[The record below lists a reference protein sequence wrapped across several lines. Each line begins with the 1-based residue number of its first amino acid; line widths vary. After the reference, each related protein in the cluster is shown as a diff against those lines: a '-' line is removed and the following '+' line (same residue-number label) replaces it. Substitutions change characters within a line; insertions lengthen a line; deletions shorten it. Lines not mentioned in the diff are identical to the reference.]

1 MLIVN
6 VICRSR
12 SQWKGFD
19 LSNNVC
25 EYECVGTGRPT
36 TPNHQPTHLPGR
48 VSPIYKPKQSD
59 SRDLF
64 IIEHEI
70 EVLLLIYCA
79 DEQTTT

>member
-1 MLIVN
+1 MKKLLEENETLTQIVN
-6 VICRSR
+6 CA
-12 SQWKGFD
+12 
-19 LSNNVC
+19 
-25 EYECVGTGRPT
+25 GRHWPPT
-36 TPNHQPTHLPGR
+36 TPNHQTTHLPGR